1 MEVDRAPWQVFPVL
15 FLRRQSRTNLLRERV
30 RRASKSGAAIIPVW
44 KIGPGTTKLAACPN
58 ARSLAERM
66 IALPIYSDITED
78 EVSHIVEIVR
88 RCLQKVLSA

>member
-1 MEVDRAPWQVFPVL
+1 
-15 FLRRQSRTNLLRERV
+15 
-30 RRASKSGAAIIPVW
+30 
-44 KIGPGTTKLAACPN
+44 
-58 ARSLAERM
+58 M